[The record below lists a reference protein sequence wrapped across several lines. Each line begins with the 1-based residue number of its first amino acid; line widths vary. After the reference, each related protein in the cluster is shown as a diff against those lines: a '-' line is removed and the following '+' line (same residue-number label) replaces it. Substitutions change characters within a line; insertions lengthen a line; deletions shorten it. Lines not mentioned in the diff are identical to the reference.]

1 MHRTF
6 KNIIF
11 ILTLVFSFPAIS
23 QLNTNNLSVYSD
35 LEGAIIN
42 DVISDRM
49 GNVWMAT
56 GNGLVRFDGYEF
68 KRFYPDPNN
77 PATLGSILTYRLFE
91 DRPGNIWTGC
101 MGLVSEYN
109 PRTNSFKNFDF
120 TGLTDFPIY
129 SQPAVAAFVSDSSGR
144 IYFGVASV
152 LGFISTHALLYKE
165 KNEDEIKRFEYPD
178 SLKIQNI
185 YRFTIDPRGHVWFMA
200 ENGLFSIDP
209 ERRLHQHKWP
219 FGAFPDD
226 RFHLMLHSDSTGLIW
241 NIAGD
246 AVLKSWDP
254 VTGKKTEYPL
264 TYLLESAAEP
274 FQVND
279 MKSDSKGNLWI
290 GTSQGLIFFDRQREK
305 FETFE
310 KNLIQKYNRVGVSCL
325 SFDLFGNIWLGTETS
340 GLLRYGN
347 KPVLK
352 SFVFNEEDTTSITLG
367 WVSKIFEDSKG
378 KIWMATSGNI
388 SRAGLDEFDQVKQ
401 TIIPYPFSSF
411 LPGMEWYN
419 VVGEQYPDQI
429 LIQTN
434 LGNFLFNTVTKKVE
448 ETMLAPVLGIA
459 YLMNVCRDSM
469 ENAWFCT
476 SDGVYLQSKN
486 SSLLRHYRL
495 SQDSTGVSSNEVTQ
509 VIESPKYG
517 LWILSNDGLFLYD
530 YKTDSIERHGYD
542 KQKGDVFWSQD
553 INSFYEDSKGVAWVG
568 TWGGGLSRYNIET
581 GKIKTY
587 STSDGLPSMGVQ
599 GILADEKNDALWLS
613 TFEGISR
620 FSIRDEQFNNFSYED
635 GIQGRLFTDGAYL
648 KTSGGFFVFGGN
660 NGITVFSPDDIAR
673 NSTPPKVFITDF
685 RVGNIS
691 MHEVQDTTNSGNP
704 GTVKEIALKFKQN
717 NISIDY
723 TGIHYGNPARNKFSY
738 KLENYD
744 SDWREVGTQRT
755 AYYYGLP
762 PGTYKFTVKAANN
775 NGIWNNEG
783 ASLSFTILPPWWKSW
798 WAYLIYGIILI
809 SVIVLL
815 DRFQRKKVIE
825 KERSLAREKEL
836 AQAKEIEKAY
846 HQLKKTQTQLV
857 QSEKMASLG
866 ELTAGI
872 AHEIQNP
879 LNFVNNFSEVNV
891 ELIVELQQEIEKNNP
906 EAVKSIANDIALNEK
921 KINLHGKRA
930 DSIVKGMLQH
940 SRTSNGERIP
950 TDINAL
956 ADEFLRLS
964 YHGMRAKDK
973 SFNAEFRTEFDPDL
987 PKIKV
992 IPQDISRVVLN
1003 LTNNAFYAVSEK
1015 SAKGFADYKP
1025 QVVVKTKKH
1034 NNLIEIS
1041 IKDNGSGIPESIKD
1055 KIFQPFF
1062 TTKPTGQGTGLGLS
1076 LAYDIVK
1083 AHGGELKVE
1092 TKKGEGAEFMISLPI
1107 TNNKNT

>member
-1 MHRTF
+1 MHRAF

-11 ILTLVFSFPAIS
+11 ILTIVLSVPAVS

-35 LEGAIIN
+35 LEGANIN
-42 DVISDRM
+42 DVMSDRM

-56 GNGLVRFDGYEF
+56 GNGLVRFDGYEY
-68 KRFYPDPNN
+68 KRFYPDPNDST
-77 PATLGSILTYRLFE
+77 TLGSILTYRLFE
-91 DRPGNIWTGC
+91 DRLGNIWTGC
-101 MGLVSEYN
+101 MGIVSEYN
-109 PRTNSFKNFDF
+109 PRTNSFKNYDF

-129 SQPAVAAFVSDSSGR
+129 SQPTIAAFVSDSSGR

-152 LGFISTHALLYKE
+152 LGFISTHTLLYRE

-185 YRFTIDPRGHVWFMA
+185 YHFTADSRGTVWFMA

-209 ERRLHQHKWP
+209 ERRIHQYKWP
-219 FGAFPDD
+219 FGAFPND
-226 RFHLMLHSDSTGLIW
+226 RYHLMIQCDSNGIIW
-241 NIAGD
+241 NFSGD
-246 AVLKSWDP
+246 AILKSWDP
-254 VTGKKTEYPL
+254 FTGKKKEYHLNDLPK
-264 TYLLESAAEP
+264 SSSEP

-279 MKSDSKGNLWI
+279 MKIDPKGNLWI

-305 FETFE
+305 FEIFE
-310 KNLIQKYNRVGVSCL
+310 KNTNQKYSSVAINCL
-325 SFDLFGNIWLGTETS
+325 SFDLFDNIWIGTETS

-347 KPVLK
+347 KPILK
-352 SFVFNEEDTTSITLG
+352 SFVYNEEDKTSITLG

-378 KIWMATSGNI
+378 KIWMTTSGNI
-388 SRAGLDEFDQVKQ
+388 SRAGLDEFDQLKQ
-401 TIIPYPFSSF
+401 TITPYPFSSF

-434 LGNFLFNTVTKKVE
+434 RGYFLFNTVTKKVD
-448 ETMLAPVLGIA
+448 ETLLAPVLRIT
-459 YLMNVCRDSM
+459 YLMNVCRDSK
-469 ENAWFCT
+469 ENIWLCT
-476 SDGVYLQSKN
+476 SDGVFLKSRN
-486 SSLLRHYRL
+486 SNLLRHYRL
-495 SQDSTGVSSNEVTQ
+495 SPDSTGVSSNEVTQ

-568 TWGGGLSRYNIET
+568 TWSGGLSRYNIET

-587 STSDGLPSMGVQ
+587 STSDGLPSMGIQ

-620 FSIRDEQFNNFSYED
+620 FSIQDEQFNNFSFED

-648 KTSGGFFVFGGN
+648 KTSGGLFVFGGN
-660 NGITVFSPDDIAR
+660 NGITVFNPDNIAR

-685 RVGNIS
+685 RVGNTS
-691 MHEVQDTTNSGNP
+691 MHDVNDTSNHGNP
-704 GTVKEIALKFKQN
+704 GKVKEIALNFNQN
-717 NISIDY
+717 NISVDY

-744 SDWREVGTQRT
+744 DDWREVGAQRT

-775 NGIWNNEG
+775 NGIWNNVG
-783 ASLSFTILPPWWKSW
+783 ASLNFSIQPPWWKSW
-798 WAYLIYGIILI
+798 WAYLIYAIIII

-815 DRFQRKKVIE
+815 DRFQRKRVIE
-825 KERSLAREKEL
+825 KERSLVREKEL

-846 HQLKKTQTQLV
+846 HQLKTTQTQLV

-879 LNFVNNFSEVNV
+879 LNFVNNFSEVNE
-891 ELIVELQQEIEKNNP
+891 ELIAELYQEIDKNNL
-906 EAVKSIANDIALNEK
+906 EGVKAIAKDIALNEN
-921 KINLHGKRA
+921 KINFHGKRA

-940 SRTSNGERIP
+940 SRTSNGEMVP

-973 SFNAEFRTEFDPDL
+973 SFNAEFRTEFDPNL
-987 PKIKV
+987 PKVSV
-992 IPQDISRVVLN
+992 IPQDIGRVILN
-1003 LTNNAFYAVSEK
+1003 LINNAFYSV
-1015 SAKGFADYKP
+1015 ADRASDDQNGYKP
-1025 QVVVKTKKH
+1025 LVSVMTEKREG
-1034 NNLIEIS
+1034 NIEIRV
-1041 IKDNGSGIPESIKD
+1041 KDNGKGIPPNVLD

-1076 LAYDIVK
+1076 LSYDIITKV
-1083 AHGGELKVE
+1083 HGGYIKVE
-1092 TKKGEGAEFMISLPI
+1092 TKEEIGTEFIIGLPLI
-1107 TNNKNT
+1107 